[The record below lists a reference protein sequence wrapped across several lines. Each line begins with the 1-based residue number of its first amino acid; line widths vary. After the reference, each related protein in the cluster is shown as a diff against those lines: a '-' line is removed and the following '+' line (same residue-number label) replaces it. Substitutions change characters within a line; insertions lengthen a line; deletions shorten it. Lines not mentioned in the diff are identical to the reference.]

1 MDYKVFR
8 TAVLAIVS
16 ALILVLVI
24 VYATNA
30 DKINEIFGKGGA
42 SGEGASAATSSSSD
56 IGMYGEQ
63 IGDNTQAFLFEE
75 GFFDANEEIPSV
87 VVTKKDE
94 AGSSASEASTDDTD
108 DEEYN
113 DYIEP
118 AAVVGTN

>member
-118 AAVVGTN
+118 AAVVGSN

>member
-16 ALILVLVI
+16 VLILVLVI

-56 IGMYGEQ
+56 ISAYGEQ

-75 GFFDANEEIPSV
+75 GFFDENEEIPSV
-87 VVTKKDE
+87 VITKKSE
-94 AGSSASEASTDDTD
+94 SGAASELSTDVTD